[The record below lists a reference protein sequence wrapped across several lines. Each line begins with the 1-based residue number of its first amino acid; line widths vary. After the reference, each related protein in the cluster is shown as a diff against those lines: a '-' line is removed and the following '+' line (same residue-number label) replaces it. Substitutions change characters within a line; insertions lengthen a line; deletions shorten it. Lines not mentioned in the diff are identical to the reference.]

1 MTRLKVTE
9 TFGLSPQAAW
19 DRASD
24 LARFEQWLTIHDGW
38 RGPVPETVEQGLRMT
53 SVISVRGMRNR
64 IDWVL
69 DEYSPIERI
78 GLTGD
83 GKGGTKVALTVTI
96 EPAGEGSAITMDVEF
111 SNPMARGPVASA
123 VGRSLKGDIKKSM
136 ARLAALPE

>member
-1 MTRLKVTE
+1 MTKRKVTE
-9 TFGLSPQAAW
+9 TFSLSPQDAW

-24 LARFEQWLTIHDGW
+24 LSRFDQWLTIHDGW
-38 RGPVPETVEQGLRMT
+38 RSALPETVEQGLRMT

-69 DEYSPIERI
+69 DEFRPIERI
-78 GLTGD
+78 GLRGD
-83 GKGGTKVALTVTI
+83 GKGGTKVSMTLSIAPSGDGT
-96 EPAGEGSAITMDVEF
+96 AITMDVDF

-136 ARLAALPE
+136 AKLASL